1 MTTEDQKAIL
11 NTNKYQ
17 HNKKVKVE
25 EGFSSSIEKL
35 KEERDALKHEVDSLD
50 DAIHDYQAD

>member
-1 MTTEDQKAIL
+1 M

-17 HNKKVKVE
+17 HNTKVKVE
-25 EGFSSSIEKL
+25 EGVSSSIEKF

-50 DAIHDYQAD
+50 DEIHDYQAD

>member
-1 MTTEDQKAIL
+1 M

-17 HNKKVKVE
+17 HDTKVKVE

-50 DAIHDYQAD
+50 DEIHDYQAD